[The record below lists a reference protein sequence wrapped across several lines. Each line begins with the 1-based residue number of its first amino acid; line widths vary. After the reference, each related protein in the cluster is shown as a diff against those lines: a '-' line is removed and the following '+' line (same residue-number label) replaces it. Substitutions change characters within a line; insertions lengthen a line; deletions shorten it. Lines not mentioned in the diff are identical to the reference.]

1 MSVLLGV
8 LAASLLGSVHCA
20 GMCGGFVCFYAG
32 APGGRPNGLGGHAAY
47 NAGRL
52 VSYLTLGALAG
63 ALGAA
68 FDRAGA
74 MAGISRLAAI
84 VAGSLMVAWG
94 AATILALRGVRIPM
108 PRAGTA
114 VQRCFAEVLA
124 KLRGRPVAV
133 RAAAT
138 GLLTTLLPCG
148 WLYAFVATA
157 GGSGSPV
164 RGALV
169 MLFFWAGTLPV
180 MLTLGLG
187 AQRLFGPMRRRLPLF
202 TAGVV
207 VVMGLLSITGHL
219 YRSHGS
225 LGTTAGAP
233 GARGAL
239 GAHADHGDR

>member
-1 MSVLLGV
+1 
-8 LAASLLGSVHCA
+8 
-20 GMCGGFVCFYAG
+20 MCGGFVCFYAAG
-32 APGGRPNGLGGHAAY
+32 SPGGRPNGLGGHAAY

-74 MAGISRLAAI
+74 LAGVSRLAAI

-94 AATILALRGVRIPM
+94 AATILALRGIRVPL
-108 PRAGTA
+108 PRAGGA
-114 VQRCFAEVLA
+114 VQRHFAGVLA
-124 KLRGRPVAV
+124 TLRGRPVAV

-164 RGALV
+164 GGALV

-187 AQRLFGPMRRRLPLF
+187 AQRLFGPMRRRLPLL
-202 TAGVV
+202 TAGAV
-207 VVMGLLSITGHL
+207 VVMGLLALTGHL

-225 LGTTAGAP
+225 LGSLGTA
-233 GARGAL
+233 GAL
-239 GAHADHGDR
+239 GAHADHGGR